1 VALEI
6 LVKARAL
13 GRTYQELA
21 GREPAHDALMGIY
34 ADLTTGGVSTGVA
47 ADLVGV
53 PRETA
58 TRKPPIPVR
67 GSGRTGEQARL
78 R

>member
-1 VALEI
+1 
-6 LVKARAL
+6 
-13 GRTYQELA
+13 
-21 GREPAHDALMGIY
+21 MGIY

-58 TRKPPIPVR
+58 IRKPPIPVR
-67 GSGRTGEQARL
+67 GRAVAPANKLDCVERARILKGPPGMNVGRL
-78 R
+78 RDPGP